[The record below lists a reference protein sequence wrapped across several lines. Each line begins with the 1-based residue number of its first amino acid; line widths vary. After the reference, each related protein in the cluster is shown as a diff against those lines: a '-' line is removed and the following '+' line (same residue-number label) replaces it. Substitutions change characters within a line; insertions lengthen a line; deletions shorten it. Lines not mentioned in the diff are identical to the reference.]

1 MQIPVY
7 YISFGDLNT
16 ISLVSKPAIET
27 DFQLF
32 GQLTPLQFSLN
43 EEKRIAFG
51 PAIVADKP
59 IYREKADGT
68 PYYVVFTKEVIE
80 QMVTDA
86 FKSESTKSISA
97 PADYK
102 SERFPSCPIWPLS
115 YNLEHSGTPVDGIY
129 LIESFI
135 TRPGLSPIG
144 FEEVAE
150 GSWFVS
156 LKIDNDEVWQQL
168 KEGKF
173 RGFSIEALVDIEEQL
188 TEDPEDPLPDPLDEA
203 INSVLD

>member
-7 YISFGDLNT
+7 YITFGDLNT
-16 ISLVSKPAIET
+16 ISLVAKPAIET

-32 GQLTPLQFSLN
+32 SKQELKFSLN
-43 EEKRIAFG
+43 EDKHIAFG

-59 IYREKADGT
+59 IYREKPDGT

-86 FKSESTKSISA
+86 FKSDKL
-97 PADYK
+97 
-102 SERFPSCPIWPLS
+102 ERLGSGAIWPLS
-115 YNLEHSGTPVDGIY
+115 YNLEHSGTPIDGVY
-129 LIESFI
+129 LVESFLS
-135 TRPGLSPIG
+135 RPGLSPIG
-144 FEEVAE
+144 FEDVAE

-156 LKIDNDEVWQQL
+156 LKIDNEDVWTQL

-173 RGFSIEALVDIEEQL
+173 KGFSIEALVDIED
-188 TEDPEDPLPDPLDEA
+188 TVPDPIDEV
-203 INSVLD
+203 INSILE

>member
-80 QMVTDA
+80 QIVTDV
-86 FKSESTKSISA
+86 FKSDKL
-97 PADYK
+97 
-102 SERFPSCPIWPLS
+102 ERFEGHPILGLS
-115 YNLEHSGTPVDGIY
+115 YNLEHSGVPVDGIY

-135 TRPGLSPIG
+135 SRPGLNPIG

-188 TEDPEDPLPDPLDEA
+188 PDPLDEV